1 MLVILEQFQ
10 LDGFPALEA
19 AVEASAVDAAKI
31 TELEALEMLDDI
43 DFDGVDAAKYTEAE
57 MEALEDLAMDA
68 INESI

>member
-1 MLVILEQFQ
+1 
-10 LDGFPALEA
+10 
-19 AVEASAVDAAKI
+19 
-31 TELEALEMLDDI
+31 MLDDI